1 MAITKKMRAK
11 LKKNRMDVV
20 YDIVCKNMDKLDNM
34 MNKASKE
41 IRATDS
47 NTTSHILSSQIIRH
61 LAANMAQYYD
71 INKVRELF
79 QDILDEES
87 TRAIIKAK
95 QDRENCTLDEPKGRR
110 YN

>member
-1 MAITKKMRAK
+1 MAITKKMREK
-11 LKKNRMDVV
+11 LKKNKMDVV

-61 LAANMAQYYD
+61 LSANMAQYYD

-95 QDRENCTLDEPKGRR
+95 QDRENCILDEPKG
-110 YN
+110 NSLN